1 MPARFPRDA
10 RRFLGAAGLP
20 APDGAAPGLR
30 DLQLAQLGV
39 VLPWAVRAL
48 DLPPLG

>member
-1 MPARFPRDA
+1 MLAGFWALRV
-10 RRFLGAAGLP
+10 GLP
-20 APDGAAPGLR
+20 PPEGAAPGLR